1 MHDEMPRMAKSARNS
16 TRSISRK
23 RSAKPY
29 RWCVSSFPFGMDG
42 ALPVDQSVSCP
53 GCSEVYPEEQRR
65 AGGGT
70 TTSWWILPAEHRD
83 PCPRCYRAALNSP
96 EPSSCRVV
104 VTVSQRL
111 HGESESW
118 HHGV

>member
-1 MHDEMPRMAKSARNS
+1 VRPRDVAEELEQRRLPGARPA
-16 TRSISRK
+16 RG
-23 RSAKPY
+23 AAAD